1 MLPLSLLTTAS
12 LKRGFSSPR
21 PPCLALL
28 KLYPVPIVLLPCL
41 ARGEASDPSKLA
53 SRTHRP
59 ASCVLPKQE
68 ERPLKIA
75 VELSVGG
82 LGKDKAR
89 PQTCVSMVLRMAG

>member
-1 MLPLSLLTTAS
+1 MTH
-12 LKRGFSSPR
+12 K
-21 PPCLALL
+21 
-28 KLYPVPIVLLPCL
+28 
-41 ARGEASDPSKLA
+41 KLA